1 MKDHYDSKEE
11 EIADMLYE
19 QGFTDREGNPIPDP
33 YAPVEL
39 ETAPEYPEYDP
50 NAPDDFQTGSLFVFK
65 PAAEWIAPPEES
77 KPASARLFGDLWL
90 AGELC
95 IMFADTAKGKSIL
108 ATQIAESIARG
119 VPIGPLEMTAPP
131 QRVLYLDFELSAEQ
145 FRERYSNNGA
155 DPYQFSER
163 VTRTEI
169 VPTNELPDE
178 FKDFQEFLVDSLFRA
193 FASRQFDAVIVD
205 NISYLTTST
214 HGSSAALRLMR
225 GLKHYKQM
233 FGLSILVLAHTPK
246 RSIGRGLT
254 VNDLQGSKML
264 ANFADNIFAIGHSY
278 RGRDIRYIKH
288 IKPRSTALKYDASNV
303 LVFEIEKQRR
313 TSPHPS
319 CTSPRVSKGVSEPK
333 AEDRHCTGPHECRSP
348 HDSKGVSSRCTSPR
362 VIKDVSEP
370 SSEDRICTSPRV
382 SKGVSEPQAEDR
394 HCRSPHDSKGVR
406 CNCHNSNAVGEP
418 QSSTTSDPLTT
429 HHSPL
434 TTDPPNFLCFQ
445 FVGYS
450 TEHEHLIPAY
460 DTVNGDRTTR
470 IERALHL
477 AAHGHTQ
484 REIAADLG
492 VGIATVNR
500 YLQDAA
506 DRSSRSRLLAETR
519 V

>member
-19 QGFTDREGNPIPDP
+19 QGFTDRDGNPIPDP
-33 YAPVEL
+33 YAPVEI
-39 ETAPEYPEYDP
+39 ETAPEFPEYDP
-50 NAPDDFQTGSLFVFK
+50 DAPDDFQTGSLFVFK
-65 PAAEWIAPPEES
+65 PAAEWIAPPAEP
-77 KPASARLFGDLWL
+77 KPVAARLFGDLWL

-95 IMFADTAKGKSIL
+95 IMFADTGKGKSIL

-145 FRERYSNNGA
+145 FRERYSNNGT

-214 HGSSAALRLMR
+214 HGSNSALRLMR
-225 GLKHYKQM
+225 GLKHYKLM

-264 ANFADNIFAIGHSY
+264 SNFADNIFAIGHSY

-303 LVFEIEKQRR
+303 IVFEIEK
-313 TSPHPS
+313 
-319 CTSPRVSKGVSEPK
+319 
-333 AEDRHCTGPHECRSP
+333 
-348 HDSKGVSSRCTSPR
+348 RCTSPH
-362 VIKDVSEP
+362 
-370 SSEDRICTSPRV
+370 V
-382 SKGVSEPQAEDR
+382 SKGVSEPQ
-394 HCRSPHDSKGVR
+394 SS
-406 CNCHNSNAVGEP
+406 EP
-418 QSSTTSDPLTT
+418 TSEKLTT

-434 TTDPPNFLCFQ
+434 ITNSTPNFLCFN

-450 TEHEHLIPAY
+450 TEHTHLVPAY

-470 IERALHL
+470 IERAVHL

-506 DRSSRSRLLAETR
+506 NRKLTVR
-519 V
+519 